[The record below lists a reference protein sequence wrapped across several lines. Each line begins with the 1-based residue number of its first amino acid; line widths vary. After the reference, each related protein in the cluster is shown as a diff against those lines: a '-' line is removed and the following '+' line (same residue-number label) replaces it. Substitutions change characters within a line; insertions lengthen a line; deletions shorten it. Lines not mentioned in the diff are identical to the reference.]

1 MSKGSENP
9 TKKAGL
15 GCPASLVS
23 IPTQTDG
30 IGTTVLHDG
39 PCVLGHVGP
48 ELHQRAAAQL
58 VSFHKGPGTG
68 SEASLRRTRDCYTH
82 NLENPHSHVLA
93 TADRLLS

>member
-1 MSKGSENP
+1 M
-9 TKKAGL
+9 
-15 GCPASLVS
+15 
-23 IPTQTDG
+23 
-30 IGTTVLHDG
+30 
-39 PCVLGHVGP
+39 GP

-68 SEASLRRTRDCYTH
+68 SKASLRRTHDCYPH